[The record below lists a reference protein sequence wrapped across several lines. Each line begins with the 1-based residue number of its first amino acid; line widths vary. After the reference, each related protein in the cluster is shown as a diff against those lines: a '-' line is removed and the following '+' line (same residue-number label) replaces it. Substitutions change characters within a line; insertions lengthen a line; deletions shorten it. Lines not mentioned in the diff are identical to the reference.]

1 MDVPQMPDT
10 DTLYAIW
17 QVHVDP
23 GPPWNETQDTFNQ
36 GCFILNAMADVFESH
51 DIPMYVAVSWNFSDA
66 CREWDPDG
74 LVLGSVGNLVSRGHE
89 IGLHQHQGAS
99 LQEQYDLLLDL
110 TDTAPVSFDGIG
122 DYDTLENLGFQVG
135 GVGPG
140 KDVSTQLTENGTRS
154 YRPSRENGFEF
165 NPDGALLAIQGGSF
179 EGQSYE
185 PDETENMTIALDYD
199 MARMVPGKLHTW
211 VVATHPDESLGLS
224 DAQVL
229 ADMAKIDQ
237 WLTTEIDPRIDA
249 GTMTWTTKR
258 DFLRTYKQ
266 WEFAGGD
273 HDDIFPDLPG
283 ITQPGW
289 SALTTASSGIVS
301 DYIASID
308 TIPGGDAWF
317 GAGRITGGGLSEL
330 TGAVFTTHVSQP
342 GGILSNK
349 PLFLFRD
356 SSGVEWAS
364 MATEPTLAGN
374 LGFSAWNGSTWANHP
389 AITLGF
395 PGGSPGFVWEVS
407 EDPSGRIWA
416 GTGAGVARF
425 NGTGWT
431 TFTPNNTP
439 LSHERVYRVA
449 VDDVGRKWFGT
460 LGGGIDILDTSAPS
474 PTWTNIDQPTLP
486 SGTIRAIHFDFGG
499 NAWVGTQRGAAF
511 FDGVDWTIYNE
522 TNSGLVHD
530 HVTAI
535 FVDSDGEVWFG
546 TYGRGVS
553 RYDPASGSWNT
564 YSNVTGE
571 LSGRHVLDIDEDANG
586 NILFAMYQGGGVG
599 VFEKP

>member
-1 MDVPQMPDT
+1 MDVPRMPDT
-10 DTLYAIW
+10 DTLHAIW

-23 GPPWNETQDTFNQ
+23 GPPWNATEDTFNR

-51 DIPMYVAVSWNFSDA
+51 GIPMYVAVSWNFSDA
-66 CREWDPDG
+66 CRTWDPDG
-74 LVLGSVGNLVSRGHE
+74 LEPGSVFNLLDRGHE

-99 LQEQYDLLLDL
+99 LQEQYDLLLAL

-122 DYDTLENLGFQVG
+122 DYDTLESMGFQVG
-135 GVGPG
+135 GAGPG

-165 NPDGALLAIQGGSF
+165 DPDGALLAIQGGSF

-199 MARMVPGKLHTW
+199 MARMVPDKLHTW
-211 VVATHPDESLGLS
+211 VIATHPDEFLGLS
-224 DAQVL
+224 DAEIL

-237 WLTTEIDPRIDA
+237 WLTDQIDPRIDD

-258 DFLRTYKQ
+258 DFLRTYRQ
-266 WEFAGGD
+266 WEYAGGN
-273 HDDIFPDLPG
+273 HDDIFPELPG

-289 SALTTASSGIVS
+289 SALTTESSGIVS
-301 DYIASID
+301 DSIASID
-308 TIPGGDAWF
+308 TLSGGDAWF
-317 GAGRITGGGLSEL
+317 GAGKITGGGLSEL

-342 GGILSNK
+342 GGMLSNK

-364 MATEPTLAGN
+364 MATEPALGGT
-374 LGFSAWNGSTWANHP
+374 LGFSAWDGSTWTNHP

-416 GTGAGVARF
+416 GTGQGVARF

-439 LSHERVYRVA
+439 LSHKRVYRVA
-449 VDDVGRKWFGT
+449 IDDVGRKWFGT
-460 LGGGIDILDTSAPS
+460 LGGGIDILDTSGPVPA
-474 PTWTNIDQPTLP
+474 WTNIDQPTLP
-486 SGTIRAIHFDFGG
+486 SGTIRAIHFDSGG

-535 FVDSDGEVWFG
+535 FADSDGEVWFG

-553 RYDPASGSWNT
+553 RYDPVSEDWTT

-571 LSGRHVLDIDEDANG
+571 LSGRHVLDIDENADG
-586 NILFAMYQGGGVG
+586 HILFAMYQGGGVS